1 MNYNLWKST
10 ALDNITSLSRLFEIL
25 MPLPSLFNLKS
36 GVVTAPLLGFPS
48 TGLLLFLIDS
58 DPKGL
63 LGNFLQTCRQTPV
76 PIDTSH
82 SVFGSQKGL

>member
-10 ALDNITSLSRLFEIL
+10 ALDSITPHGRLFGIV
-25 MPLPSLFNLKS
+25 MAPPSLFNLKS
-36 GVVTAPLLGFPS
+36 FVATAPLLGFPS
-48 TGLLLFLIDS
+48 SGLLLCLIDS

-63 LGNFLQTCRQTPV
+63 LVNFLQTCRQTPV

-82 SVFGSQKGL
+82 SISGSQKGL